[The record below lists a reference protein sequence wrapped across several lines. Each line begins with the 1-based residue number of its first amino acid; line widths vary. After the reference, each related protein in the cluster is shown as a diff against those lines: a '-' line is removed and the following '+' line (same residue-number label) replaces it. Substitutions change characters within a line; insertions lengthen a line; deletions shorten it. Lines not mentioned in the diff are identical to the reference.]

1 MTIQLSL
8 PADLLGMVGQ
18 EIGTGEWHAIT
29 QHQVNIFADATHDH
43 QWIHVEPER
52 AAKGP
57 YGGPIAH
64 GYLTLSLIPGLIH
77 EVLEVEGM
85 TFGVNYGCNKVR
97 FP

>member
-43 QWIHVEPER
+43 QWIRGRVGR
-52 AAKGP
+52 SA
-57 YGGPIAH
+57 
-64 GYLTLSLIPGLIH
+64 SS
-77 EVLEVEGM
+77 
-85 TFGVNYGCNKVR
+85 R
-97 FP
+97 RS